1 MKHLVGNIQ
10 HFELGGERIAI
21 SISGEKH
28 GVQARHILVP
38 PLGQVVRILAVFVSG
53 EKREWNLEIVMLRQ
67 QLGNLLR
74 HGGFIPR
81 THKQ

>member
-10 HFELGGERIAI
+10 RFELGGERIAI
-21 SISGEKH
+21 SINGEKH
-28 GVQARHILVP
+28 GVQARYVLVP
-38 PLGQVVRILAVFVSG
+38 PRGQVMRILAVFVSG

-81 THKQ
+81 THK